1 MARSDSGSGWHEGPM
16 SDAELQVFKEA
27 LDELGKHVN
36 EFLAEGTDQTQEE
49 IDAAIENYSMPDP
62 LKAKLANDS

>member
-1 MARSDSGSGWHEGPM
+1 M
-16 SDAELQVFKEA
+16 SDAELQVFKDA
-27 LDELGKHVN
+27 LDELGKHVS
-36 EFLAEGTDQTQEE
+36 EFLAKGTDQTQEE